1 MIIMIAYRIRQVV
14 CKALEAHCAC
24 SESLAKFMPRYFVYM
39 SAQGLLLAGKISGI
53 KCMYATR
60 DKCDNSFLAR
70 NLSNSHY
77 PWRSF
82 DSSRNLKFAVRVKQI
97 RTTRPS

>member
-1 MIIMIAYRIRQVV
+1 MV
-14 CKALEAHCAC
+14 CKEALEAHCAC

-53 KCMYATR
+53 KVLRTPREMNATIL
-60 DKCDNSFLAR
+60 FLAR

-77 PWRSF
+77 P
-82 DSSRNLKFAVRVKQI
+82 
-97 RTTRPS
+97 